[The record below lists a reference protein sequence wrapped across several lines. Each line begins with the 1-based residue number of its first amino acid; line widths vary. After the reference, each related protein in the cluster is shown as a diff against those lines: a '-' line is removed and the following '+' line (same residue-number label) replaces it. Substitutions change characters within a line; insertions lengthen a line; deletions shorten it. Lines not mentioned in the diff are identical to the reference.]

1 LEGLPERNNET
12 LAMNFGSGCGP
23 KLEVANFLDAVPA
36 PELVSL
42 QGILSVGVHNNRSAV
57 PASEKEH
64 PLHLMILHLLLVF
77 QPDRVAILADGVA
90 NLAEEEIAN
99 HG

>member
-1 LEGLPERNNET
+1 
-12 LAMNFGSGCGP
+12 MNFGSGCGP
-23 KLEVANFLDAVPA
+23 ELEVADLLDAVPT
-36 PELVSL
+36 PELVTL
-42 QGILSVGVHNNRSAV
+42 QGILSVGVDNNRSAV

-64 PLHLMILHLLLVF
+64 PLNLMELRFLLVF

-90 NLAEEEIAN
+90 NFAEEEIAN

>member
-1 LEGLPERNNET
+1 
-12 LAMNFGSGCGP
+12 MNFGSGSGP
-23 KLEVANFLDAVPA
+23 KLEIADLLDAVPT
-36 PELVSL
+36 PELVTL
-42 QGILSVGVHNNRSAV
+42 QGVLSVGVHNNRSAV

-64 PLHLMILHLLLVF
+64 PLDLMEFHFFLVF
-77 QPDRVAILADGVA
+77 QPYRVAILADGVA

>member
-1 LEGLPERNNET
+1 
-12 LAMNFGSGCGP
+12 MNFGSGCGP
-23 KLEVANFLDAVPA
+23 KLEVADLLDAVPT
-36 PELVSL
+36 PELVTL
-42 QGILSVGVHNNRSAV
+42 QGILSVSVHNNRSAV

-64 PLHLMILHLLLVF
+64 PLNLMELHFHLVF
-77 QPDRVAILADGVA
+77 QPDGVAILADGVA

>member
-1 LEGLPERNNET
+1 
-12 LAMNFGSGCGP
+12 MSFGSGCGP
-23 KLEVANFLDAVPA
+23 ELEVADLLDAVPT
-36 PELVSL
+36 PELVTL

-64 PLHLMILHLLLVF
+64 PLNLMELHFLLVF
-77 QPDRVAILADGVA
+77 QPDRVGILTDSVA